1 MCMLSHLI
9 TCILICVSVFQA
21 SKEDELRKR
30 NLEANL
36 IDQWH
41 LSSSILY
48 KVMII
53 NTDDVHYQNMHR
65 SNLDTP

>member
-1 MCMLSHLI
+1 M
-9 TCILICVSVFQA
+9 FQA